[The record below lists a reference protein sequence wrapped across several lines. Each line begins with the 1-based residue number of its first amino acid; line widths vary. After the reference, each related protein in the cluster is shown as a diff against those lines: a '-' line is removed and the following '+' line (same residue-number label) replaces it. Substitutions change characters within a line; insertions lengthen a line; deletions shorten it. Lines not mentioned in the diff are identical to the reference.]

1 MRNHSRAGWPARLA
15 ITALLLGLASA
26 SSASAATLDEIHE
39 RGSIRIA
46 VANEEPYGYIDEHGE
61 PRGAGPEVALHLMD
75 ELGIESIE
83 WIETTFGDL
92 IPGLREG
99 RFDMAAAEMAILP
112 ERCAQILYSEPNTTY
127 GEGLLVRAT
136 NPGTITSYADFAQ
149 RDDVKVAVMA
159 GADQREILM
168 ALGVPEEKLVTIT
181 RNEEAIETIA
191 SGEAD
196 AYAATGLTVTAL
208 DEASQE
214 VEAAMDFIDPL
225 LDGEEVRS
233 WGGFAFGPE
242 AEELRDAINE
252 ALLAFKPTRAWEQI
266 LIDNGF
272 SQEDVLNSFKYRTE
286 QLCRR

>member
-1 MRNHSRAGWPARLA
+1 MRPDSSPVWPVRLA
-15 ITALLLGLASA
+15 LAPLLLALAST
-26 SSASAATLDEIHE
+26 SAATPLDEIRE

-46 VANEEPYGYIDEHGE
+46 VANEVPYGYLDAEGE
-61 PRGAGPEVALHLMD
+61 ARGAGPEVARQLIETL
-75 ELGIESIE
+75 ELGEIE
-83 WIETTFGDL
+83 WVERDFGEL
-92 IPGLREG
+92 IPGLRAGE
-99 RFDMAAAEMAILP
+99 FDMAAAEMAILP
-112 ERCAQILYSEPNTTY
+112 ERCEQILYSEPNTTY
-127 GEGLLVRAT
+127 GEGLLVRAG
-136 NPGTITSYADFAQ
+136 NPLELQAYDDFAG
-149 RDDVKVAVMA
+149 RNDYRVAVMA

-181 RNEEAIETIA
+181 RNEEAIETLV

-208 DEASQE
+208 DEVSQE

-266 LIDNGF
+266 LVDNGF

>member
-1 MRNHSRAGWPARLA
+1 MRHDSSLVWPVRLA
-15 ITALLLGLASA
+15 LASLLLALASA
-26 SSASAATLDEIHE
+26 SGATPLDEIRE

-46 VANEEPYGYIDEHGE
+46 VANEVPYGYLDAEGQ
-61 PRGAGPEVALHLMD
+61 PRGAGPEVAQHL
-75 ELGIESIE
+75 IETLEIGEIE
-83 WIETTFGDL
+83 WVEIDFGEL
-92 IPGLREG
+92 MAGLRAGE
-99 RFDMAAAEMAILP
+99 FDMAAAEMAILP
-112 ERCAQILYSEPNTTY
+112 ERCALVLYSEPNTTY
-127 GEGLLVRAT
+127 GEGLLVRAG
-136 NPGTITSYADFAQ
+136 NPLELQAYDDFAG
-149 RDDVKVAVMA
+149 RNDYRVAVMA

-242 AEELRDAINE
+242 AKELRDAINE
-252 ALLAFKPTRAWEQI
+252 ALLAYKPTSAWEQI
-266 LIDNGF
+266 LVDNGF

-286 QLCRR
+286 QLCGL

>member
-1 MRNHSRAGWPARLA
+1 MRIDSSTIRPLP
-15 ITALLLGLASA
+15 IVLSSLLLALTSA
-26 SSASAATLDEIHE
+26 SVAAPLDDIRE

-46 VANEEPYGYIDEHGE
+46 VANEAPYGYLDAEGQA
-61 PRGAGPEVALHLMD
+61 RGAGPEVVRHL
-75 ELGIESIE
+75 IETLEIGEIE
-83 WIETTFGDL
+83 WVESDFGEL
-92 IPGLREG
+92 IPGLLADE
-99 RFDMAAAEMAILP
+99 FDMAAAEMAILP
-112 ERCAQILYSEPNTTY
+112 ERCALILYSEPNTTY
-127 GEGLLVRAT
+127 GEGLLVRSG
-136 NPGTITSYADFAQ
+136 NPLELQAYDDFAQ
-149 RDDVKVAVMA
+149 RNDYRVAVMA
-159 GADQREILM
+159 GADQRETLM
-168 ALGVPEEKLVTIT
+168 ALGVPEEKLVTLT
-181 RNEEAIETIA
+181 RNEEAIEAILG
-191 SGEAD
+191 GEAD

-242 AEELRDAINE
+242 SEELRDAINE

-286 QLCRR
+286 QLCSD